1 MAYRCVTFRTRVATK
16 QDVSDSNGQPLFGT
30 PYFCLRSDGTFD
42 SKMYVFDENTDLD
55 EFKTLYAYG
64 QIYVLANEIENILP
78 FNCIDWHLVDK
89 ELDYELEQLDKLNKK
104 SA

>member
-1 MAYRCVTFRTRVATK
+1 MTYRCVTFRTRVATK
-16 QDVSDSNGQPLFGT
+16 NDVSDSNGKPLFGVN
-30 PYFCLRSDGTFD
+30 YFCLRSDGTFD
-42 SKMYVFDENTDLD
+42 SKMYVLDENTDID

-64 QIYVLANEIENILP
+64 QIYVLATEKQNVLP